1 MRKALTTL
9 LPILTTIPAIAFV
22 AVVQSPV
29 DAQVTLEL
37 NYPRPSEQFFK
48 EGRQQLEREIQRL
61 QSPPPATPLL
71 TINPNLEQQMRME
84 WQQREQGNRRT
95 QSEQP
100 KPPDS
105 TQPQA
110 DHTFN

>member
-1 MRKALTTL
+1 MKKALTTL

-22 AVVQSPV
+22 AFVQSPV
-29 DAQVTLEL
+29 DAQITLEL

-84 WQQREQGNRRT
+84 LQQREQGNQPT
-95 QSEQP
+95 QS
-100 KPPDS
+100 K
-105 TQPQA
+105 QPQA
-110 DHTFN
+110 PQSNQPPAQSQL